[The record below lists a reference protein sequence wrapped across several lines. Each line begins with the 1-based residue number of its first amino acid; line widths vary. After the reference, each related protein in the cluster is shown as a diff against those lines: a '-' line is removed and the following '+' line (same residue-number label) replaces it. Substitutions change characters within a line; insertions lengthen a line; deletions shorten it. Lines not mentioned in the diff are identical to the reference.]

1 MNGFQPQSQGMNKPE
16 GKWDQYLTKPLFAV
30 VCYTL
35 VLMIAM
41 EFVGLN
47 EKLFIFDAILIGW
60 VIVVW
65 NNIMLYIWFLIAYMV
80 CLFRLSL
87 WFLDDKKNHP
97 TEPNENFIMNLVFG
111 VGAAFLIL
119 TFRRVQLTISGRK
132 TEDKFFDEVL
142 KHPGPY
148 EKMRRNVS
156 IIFASKIINIDQRD
170 QSRREIVKDMAIIMS
185 GFHTPYFFEID
196 NQLHRIRRRGGD
208 DTVKVVDLSQE
219 AQNVIQ
225 YRDKN
230 LGFLQPSMV

>member
-1 MNGFQPQSQGMNKPE
+1 MNGFQPQSQGMRKPE

-30 VCYTL
+30 ICYTL

-47 EKLFIFDAILIGW
+47 ERLYIFDAILIGW

-65 NNIMLYIWFLIAYMV
+65 NNIMLYICFLIAYMV

-87 WFLDDKKNHP
+87 WFIDNKPTKQSDD
-97 TEPNENFIMNLVFG
+97 FIKNLVISF
-111 VGAAFLIL
+111 GAAFLIL
-119 TFRRVQLTISGRK
+119 TFRRVQVTVGGRE
-132 TEDKFFDEVL
+132 TEDKFFEEVL

-156 IIFASKIINIDQRD
+156 IIFASKIINIDHRD
-170 QSRREIVKDMAIIMS
+170 QSRQEIVKDMAIIMS

-196 NQLHRIRRRGGD
+196 NQLHRIRRQGGD

-219 AQNVIQ
+219 VQNVIQ
-225 YRDKN
+225 YRDTN
-230 LGFLQPSMV
+230 RGALQPSMV